1 MARFP
6 DVWLSDLYAKSDI
19 VDVISSYTTL
29 TERGGNYWGLCP
41 FHNEKTPSFSV
52 SREKQLYYCFGCKQG
67 GNVTNFIMKTENLSF
82 GEAVEFLAR
91 RAGLPMPKMMDD
103 KRFAE
108 IKKKKQTIAQMNK
121 KAAQYYRDMLFSP
134 RGAEA
139 LGYLKKRGIGEEIV
153 KRFGLGYAPDEW
165 DSVAALLGKEGFSQS
180 LINESGLVTVKDG
193 KQYDTFRDRIMFPI
207 INVFGDV
214 IAFGGR
220 VLGKGSPK
228 YLNTKET
235 ALFNKRFNL
244 YGIDILRKQRS
255 VKSAVLV
262 EGYMDVVSMF
272 AHGVKAVVAS
282 LGTALTKQQALLL
295 KRYVNDCFIA
305 YDGDEAGETA
315 TRKAMDILETQG
327 LSVRVIRFEE
337 GQDPDDF
344 IRKHGLSG
352 FAAKVKAAP
361 SGIGYRLN
369 CAEAEHDLSTEDGK
383 EAYAIEAAKIL
394 SAIDSPITRER
405 YAEQVS
411 KKTGYSQTS
420 LIGQMQKKKNRK
432 NINANNRY
440 NNTQKDDETG
450 AQAAFLAYA
459 MANTRYFEK
468 LSEEITADEFL
479 TQSHKNI
486 FSALYECVKRGIQPT
501 YAEIISELETEED
514 RNEAARL
521 AGTEV
526 FAQDP
531 LAYMRDCAE
540 RIHRNNLKAKRT
552 ELFSALR
559 GVSGDEKRKLLA
571 DIGRIDK
578 ELSQE
583 RLNG

>member
-1 MARFP
+1 M
-6 DVWLSDLYAKSDI
+6 SDLYAKSDI
-19 VDVISSYTTL
+19 VDVVSSYTTL

-52 SREKQLYYCFGCKQG
+52 NREKQLYYCFGCKQG
-67 GNVTNFIMKTENLSF
+67 GNVTNFVMKTENLSF

-91 RAGLPMPKMMDD
+91 RAGLPMPQLLDD
-103 KRFAE
+103 KRYAE
-108 IKKKKQTIAQMNK
+108 IKQKKQTIAQMNIT
-121 KAAQYYRDMLFSP
+121 AAQYYRDVLFST
-134 RGAEA
+134 RGKEA
-139 LGYLKKRGIGEEIV
+139 LEYLKKRGIGEDIV

-165 DSVAALLGKEGFSQS
+165 DSVATLLGKEGYSQS

-207 INVFGDV
+207 INAFGDV

-220 VLGKGSPK
+220 VLGAGNPK

-235 ALFNKRFNL
+235 VLFNKRFNL

-255 VKSAVLV
+255 VKSAVIV

-282 LGTALTKQQALLL
+282 LGTALTKQQAQLL
-295 KRYVNDCFIA
+295 KRYVGDCFVA
-305 YDGDEAGETA
+305 YDGDEAGEVA
-315 TRKAMDILETQG
+315 TRKAIDILEEQG
-327 LSVRVIRFEE
+327 LSVRVIRFEA

-344 IRKHGLSG
+344 IRKYGLSG
-352 FAAKVKAAP
+352 FAKKVKAAP
-361 SGIGYRLN
+361 TSIGYRLN

-394 SAIDSPITRER
+394 SAIESPITRER
-405 YAEQVS
+405 YAEQVA
-411 KKTGYSQTS
+411 KKTGYSS
-420 LIGQMQKKKNRK
+420 ISIIDQMQNKKPQK

-440 NNTQKDDETG
+440 NNTQKGDETG

-459 MANTRYFEK
+459 MANMRCFEK
-468 LSEEITADEFL
+468 LSDEITADDFA

-486 FSALYECVKRGIQPT
+486 FSALYKCVKRGIQPT
-501 YAEIISELETEED
+501 YAEIISELEAQED
-514 RNEAARL
+514 INEAARL

-526 FAQDP
+526 FAEDP
-531 LAYMRDCAE
+531 LAYLRDCAK
-540 RIHRNNLKAKRT
+540 RIRMSRLKAARA
-552 ELFSALR
+552 ELLSALR
-559 GVSGDEKRKLLA
+559 GASADEKRKLLA

-578 ELSQE
+578 ELSTY
-583 RLNG
+583 RLNE